1 MVVQKKRRVFD
12 KKHIAE
18 NEYIDAYFLA
28 YYKIQATVEKAEI
41 LQH

>member
-1 MVVQKKRRVFD
+1 MVVQKKKRVFD

-18 NEYIDAYFLA
+18 NEYIDAYFLE

-41 LQH
+41 LKR